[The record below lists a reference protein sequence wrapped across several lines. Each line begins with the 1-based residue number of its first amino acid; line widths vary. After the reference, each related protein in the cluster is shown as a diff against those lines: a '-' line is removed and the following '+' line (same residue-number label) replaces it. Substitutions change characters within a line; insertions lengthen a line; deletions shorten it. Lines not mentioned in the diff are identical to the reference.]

1 MPSAATLNTALCDIC
16 RGGLRSPRPGPK
28 WAAHYVSSL
37 VRRLCLRTKARVRRV
52 SQRGPRN
59 LVPGPNGLLTM

>member
-37 VRRLCLRTKARVRRV
+37 VRRLCLRPWWAHG
-52 SQRGPRN
+52 GPM
-59 LVPGPNGLLTM
+59 VGPWWAHGGPMVGPW